1 MRSNLDSLI
10 GDDGNLKQ
18 SATLT
23 PREFFDAAKRGLKS
37 ASGKSLKLVEP
48 TPNPL
53 SAKILREQAPQELQD
68 ALEQA
73 TTRLKES
80 QHISNKLFDQWIN
93 AQREK
98 RHLSA
103 DYGEDLTDHG
113 KTKLSA
119 LYRGIQQRE
128 NDLKDDE
135 DCATLARVEKMNAV
149 RGLGEW
155 IRDRRSEIEAGEAEA
170 LKKTPLRIAASA
182 RGYDDLRR

>member
-80 QHISNKLFDQWIN
+80 QHISNKLFD
-93 AQREK
+93 R
-98 RHLSA
+98 L
-103 DYGEDLTDHG
+103 D
-113 KTKLSA
+113 
-119 LYRGIQQRE
+119 
-128 NDLKDDE
+128 
-135 DCATLARVEKMNAV
+135 
-149 RGLGEW
+149 
-155 IRDRRSEIEAGEAEA
+155 
-170 LKKTPLRIAASA
+170 
-182 RGYDDLRR
+182 